1 MGRDKKIKSPKEVE
15 FQIIEWFDED
25 IYDEEEDTNLYS
37 VKMLGVSEKGE
48 SVCCSVT
55 GFKPYFYI
63 KVPKQWGSSSKKRF
77 IDGLVRD
84 FGRNS
89 KFGEKWVKGYTGIS
103 EKDCKIS
110 KKKDFFGF
118 KNGETDVFIKLAFYN
133 MSSFYNMRK
142 NLTDYTIDKYKFE
155 LYESNLDPVLRFI
168 HDLDIQT
175 AGWVRGIEL
184 KRNDISSTQIDVE
197 CKLGNLTFID
207 KKDIA
212 PIVQASYDI
221 ECYSSDGSFPCAS
234 REDNV
239 IYQIAT
245 TFKRYGEDKCFY
257 KNILTL
263 KQCDPIVDP
272 DGIRLDLVCF
282 EEESDLLIAWKNLL
296 VKQDPDI
303 IYQYNGDRFDGKYI
317 ADRVEINDIDN
328 EFYNGLG
335 KFKESNSESYIDKK
349 RKGSLKKSK
358 FSSGAYGTTDYDRL
372 IIPGRIHFDVMI
384 YIKREL
390 KLDSYKLDDVALKIL
405 KKRKNDVSV
414 KQIFDYYADG
424 SPDKIKII
432 AEYCLQD
439 TILPQNLVDKLDILP
454 NQLEM
459 AKVTYVPLRY
469 LIERGQQVKIFSQ
482 ILRKSSKMG
491 YVVPVLK
498 EKECGTFFTI
508 DGKRKKCKERADH
521 GYEVNGEIFE
531 EKCESHKIDGMEH
544 TPKFQGATVLEP
556 LRGAYFEPITTL
568 DFASLYPSIMRAH
581 NMCYST
587 FVMKPEYDNLE
598 GIEYETIE
606 WETNGKVYCYKYVQN
621 DEISVLPGLLSEL
634 YNERKA
640 AKRMMNET
648 TDPFVKSVFNGKQLA
663 LKVSMNSVYGFLAA
677 NMLKCKP
684 IAASVTARGRE
695 MIENTKNY
703 VETNY
708 PGSICIYGD
717 TDSVFIKFKT
727 PAGDKYNELY
737 RNLKNKAVLEPDEE
751 CQLKEY
757 KDESMK
763 ASFELGK
770 RSSKEITNALFKKPN
785 DLEFEK
791 VYNPLLLFGK
801 KMYIAALYETS
812 PLKADYIDKKG
823 VALKRRDNCY
833 FLKNTYNHIVDLVVE
848 KGERGLEESLEYLE
862 SQINRLGNNE
872 IPFDELIIA
881 KTLKSDY
888 KNPNIPHKVLAEKM
902 FERDP
907 GSAPRMN
914 DRVPYIFI
922 EHPNK
927 KAKMYEKIEDPVYAK
942 ENNLQPDLNYYI
954 QNQLMNPLCQFYGS
968 MIGEEEIDKFFKKK
982 IKELSKS
989 SPRCQGVYR
998 SGKKRGERCE
1008 KDVKFEGS
1016 SETKACGTHAK
1027 WFKI

>member
-1 MGRDKKIKSPKEVE
+1 MERRKRVKSPKEVE
-15 FQIIEWFDED
+15 FQVIEWFDED
-25 IYDEEEDTNLYS
+25 IYDETEENNLYS
-37 VKMLGVSEKGE
+37 VKMLGVTEKGE

-63 KVPKQWGSSSKKRF
+63 KVPKQWGKGSKKKF
-77 IDGLVRD
+77 IDGLGRE
-84 FGRNS
+84 FGRNA
-89 KFGEKWVKGYTGIS
+89 KFGEQWVKGYTGIS

-110 KKKDFFGF
+110 NKKDFYGF
-118 KNGETDVFIKLAFYN
+118 KNGDTDVFIKLAFHN

-142 NLTDYTIDKYKFE
+142 NLSGYTKDKYVFE
-155 LYESNLDPVLRFI
+155 LYESNLDPVLRFV

-175 AGWVRGIEL
+175 AGWVRGVQL
-184 KRNDISSTQIDVE
+184 SKNDISSTQIDVE
-197 CKLGNLTFID
+197 CELENLSFID

-212 PIVQASYDI
+212 PLVQASYDI
-221 ECYSSDGSFPCAS
+221 ECYSSDGSFPSAF

-245 TFKRYGEDKCFY
+245 TFKRYGENECFY

-263 KQCDPIVDP
+263 KQCDPIKDP
-272 DGIRLDLVCF
+272 NGIPLDLECF
-282 EEESDLLIAWKNLL
+282 EDEGELLIAWKNLL
-296 VKQDPDI
+296 VEQDPDI

-317 ADRVEINDIDN
+317 ADRVTFNGIED

-335 KFKESNSESYIDKK
+335 KFKETDSDSYLDKK
-349 RKGSLKKSK
+349 RKGSMKKSK

-372 IIPGRIHFDVMI
+372 IIPGRIHFDVLI
-384 YIKREL
+384 YIQREL
-390 KLDSYKLDDVALKIL
+390 KLDSYKLDDVAFKFLNQK
-405 KKRKNDVSV
+405 KNDVSV
-414 KQIFDYYADG
+414 KQIFDYYAEG

-439 TILPQNLVDKLDILP
+439 TILPQKLVDKLDILP

-498 EKECGTFFTI
+498 EKECGTSFTME
-508 DGKRKKCKERADH
+508 GKRKRCKERADH
-521 GYEVNGEIFE
+521 GFEVNGEIFE
-531 EKCESHKIDGMEH
+531 EKCELHKTDGMEH

-587 FVMKPEYDNLE
+587 FVMNPEYDNLE

-606 WETNGKVYCYKYVQN
+606 WETNGKKYCYKYVQN
-621 DEISVLPGLLSEL
+621 DNISVLPGLLSEL

-640 AKRMMNET
+640 AKRQMNQT
-648 TDPFVKSVFNGKQLA
+648 TDPFVKSVLNGKQLA

-703 VETNY
+703 VEKNY
-708 PGSICIYGD
+708 KGAVCIYGD

-727 PAGDKYNELY
+727 PEGDKHKELY
-737 RNLKNKAVLEPDEE
+737 MDLRNKMVLDAEEEAELKK
-751 CQLKEY
+751 LK
-757 KDESMK
+757 DDSMT

-770 RSSKEITNALFKKPN
+770 RASKEITEALFKKPN

-801 KMYIAALYETS
+801 KMYIAALYEKS

-833 FLKNTYNHIVDLVVE
+833 FLKNTFNHIVDLVVE
-848 KGERGLEESLEYLE
+848 KGERGLEESLEYLDT
-862 SQINRLGNNE
+862 QINRLGRNE

-881 KTLKSDY
+881 KTLKSNY
-888 KNPNIPHKVLAEKM
+888 KNANVPHKVLAERM

-914 DRVPYIFI
+914 ERVPYLFI

-927 KAKMYEKIEDPVYAK
+927 KAKAYEKIEDPVYAK
-942 ENNLQPDLNYYI
+942 EHNLQPDLNYYI
-954 QNQLMNPLCQFYGS
+954 QNQLMNPLSQFYGC
-968 MIGEEEIDKFFKKK
+968 MIGEEEINNFFKKK
-982 IKELSKS
+982 IKELTKS
-989 SPRCQGVYR
+989 SPRCQGEYK
-998 SGKKRGERCE
+998 SGAKKGLRCE

-1016 SETKACGTHAK
+1016 TATQACGTHAK